1 MKQGQFSPLQVEEQV
16 CVIFAG
22 THGYLDN
29 IEKSRVQ
36 EFESEF
42 LRKLHADH
50 ADILKTIRETGK
62 LEKDTEEKLKAALDA
77 FAKNFA

>member
-1 MKQGQFSPLQVEEQV
+1 MKQPQFSPLQVEEQV

-22 THGYLDN
+22 TQGYLDKIAKN
-29 IEKSRVQ
+29 KVQ
-36 EFESEF
+36 EFEAEF

-50 ADILKTIRETGK
+50 GDILTAIRTSGK
-62 LEKDTEEKLKAALDA
+62 LEKDVEDKLRAALDA